1 MDVTNSLD
9 RFAIALVICGI
20 AYFTTIIWFMCSTYK
35 MYKKMECKKRPNGK
49 VKFTDMANTVLK
61 KCDDSKMRR
70 NIDELSDEELYE
82 LYITP

>member
-35 MYKKMECKKRPNGK
+35 MYKKMECKKDQIEK
-49 VKFTDMANTVLK
+49 
-61 KCDDSKMRR
+61 
-70 NIDELSDEELYE
+70 
-82 LYITP
+82 